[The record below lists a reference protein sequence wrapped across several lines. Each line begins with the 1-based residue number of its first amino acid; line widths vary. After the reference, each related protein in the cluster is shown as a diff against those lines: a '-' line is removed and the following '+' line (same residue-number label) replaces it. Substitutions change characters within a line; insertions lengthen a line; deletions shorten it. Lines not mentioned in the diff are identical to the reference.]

1 MLKQPLWEMLVGFY
15 SETYP
20 IFWSGPRG
28 MLVLEQRQP
37 GTGDQG
43 RRRVQGEQSR
53 IIIARVSPGPGPPSC
68 LLPGGGW
75 DRTNPAPSLWDS
87 GIPAVK
93 PLVAAGDRSLF
104 LSTPAQLGAS
114 TGFDVPLTAPGD
126 PRLPAGFTCLS
137 MVLLVG

>member
-53 IIIARVSPGPGPPSC
+53 IIIARVSPGPGPPSWRGVGQDKSC
-68 LLPGGGW
+68 SFPLGFWDSSCETPGGSWGQ
-75 DRTNPAPSLWDS
+75 
-87 GIPAVK
+87 K
-93 PLVAAGDRSLF
+93 PFPEHTSSAGCQHR
-104 LSTPAQLGAS
+104 
-114 TGFDVPLTAPGD
+114 V
-126 PRLPAGFTCLS
+126 
-137 MVLLVG
+137 